1 MRLEVNDLL
10 IPDELLA
17 KRPWLSYYDPVVLPS
32 INYPNFPAT
41 EILRNTANVEGNKA
55 ATWFYGTEITY
66 WDLHITVIRL
76 ANKLIELGVKKGDRV
91 GIYLPNSPQF
101 VIAYWALLTVGA
113 IVVNLNPMYTK
124 DELQFGVENTGMTG
138 LFTFDTVLPNVKA
151 VCEIIDIPLVVV
163 TRITDFIDAAPTST
177 REDLGLPDGWHHFTE
192 LLAQSTNTIPPRV
205 PVVPAD
211 PAIIQFTGGT
221 TGVPKGAVLTHR
233 NVVAACYMVE
243 MWGSSVIGRLPTSRR
258 FVFCTLPYFHVY
270 GEVVAMCYSV
280 QSGSTQVIL
289 PRFEVEE
296 VINTIASFPEFSF
309 WPCVPT
315 MLQAVL
321 NHPRAEELNLAKR
334 FALINNGAAPCPL
347 PLIQKANDL
356 NIFLSEGWGM
366 SETTSLGIT
375 QPIQGVKKPLSI
387 GIPYPDTDVKIID
400 LETGEPVKQGE
411 TGEIWIKSPLVMS
424 YYWNN
429 PEETANQLK
438 DGWLKTGDL
447 AYMDEDYYIFIV
459 DRSKDLI
466 IAGGY
471 NIYPRDIDE
480 VLFKHPKVKDAIT
493 VGIPDE
499 YRGETVKSF
508 VQPVEGA
515 EVTAEE
521 LIAYCRE
528 HLAAYKVPRSIEFRS
543 ELPRSNVGKA
553 LRRLLRDEEIAKMKK
568 EKA

>member
-1 MRLEVNDLL
+1 MI

-17 KRPWLSYYDPVVLPS
+17 KRPWLRHYDPDVEPV
-32 INYPNFPAT
+32 INYPSFPAT
-41 EILRNTANVEGNKA
+41 EILRNTANVEGDKT

-91 GIYLPNSPQF
+91 GIHLPNSPQF

-124 DELQFGVENTGMTG
+124 EELKFCIENTGATG
-138 LFTFDTVLPNVKA
+138 LFTFDTVLPIVKA
-151 VCEIIDIPLVVV
+151 VNEDYQIPLVIV
-163 TRITDFIDAAPTST
+163 TRITDFVDAAPTST
-177 REDLGLPDGWHHFTE
+177 KEELGLLEGWYHYSE
-192 LLAQSTNTIPPRV
+192 LLEQSQNTIPPRI
-205 PVVPAD
+205 PIVPAD

-233 NVVAACYMVE
+233 NVVAASFQCD
-243 MWGSSVIGRLPTSRR
+243 MWGRSVIGRLPTSRKR
-258 FVFCTLPYFHVY
+258 VLCTLPFFHVY
-270 GEVVAMCYSV
+270 GEIVALCTSV
-280 QSGSTQVIL
+280 KNASTMVIL
-289 PRFEVEE
+289 PRFEPDE
-296 VINTIASFPEFSF
+296 VMNTIAAFPEYSF
-309 WPCVPT
+309 WPVVPT

-321 NHPRAEELNLAKR
+321 FHPRAEEINMAKR
-334 FALINNGAAPCPL
+334 FALINSGAAPCPL
-347 PLIQKANDL
+347 PLIQRANDL

-400 LETGEPVKQGE
+400 LATGEPVKQGE

-438 DGWLKTGDL
+438 DGWLRTGDL
-447 AYMDEDYYIFIV
+447 AYMDEDCYIFIV
-459 DRSKDLI
+459 DRSKDMI

-499 YRGETVKSF
+499 YRGETVKAF
-508 VQPVEGA
+508 VQPVEGV

>member
-1 MRLEVNDLL
+1 LY
-10 IPDELLA
+10 IPDDLRA
-17 KRPWLSYYDPVVLPS
+17 QRPWLRHYDPVVQPV
-32 INYPNFPAT
+32 INYPSFPAT
-41 EILRNTANVEGNKA
+41 EVLRNTANVEGDRA

-76 ANKLIELGVKKGDRV
+76 ANKLIELGVKKGDRI
-91 GIYLPNSPQF
+91 GIHLPNCPQF

-113 IVVNLNPMYTK
+113 IVVNLNPTYTK
-124 DELQFGVENTGMTG
+124 DEVRFCAENTGATG
-138 LFTFDTVLPNVKA
+138 LFTFDTVLPVIKA
-151 VCEIIDIPLVVV
+151 VCADYDIPLTIV
-163 TRITDFIDAAPTST
+163 TRLTDFVDALPTSN
-177 REDLGLPDGWHHFTE
+177 REELGLPESWHHFSE
-192 LLAQSTNTIPPRV
+192 LLEQSTNTVPPQIPI
-205 PVVPAD
+205 VPAD

-221 TGVPKGAVLTHR
+221 TGTPKGAVLTHA
-233 NVVAACYMVE
+233 NVVAGCYTVE
-243 MWGSSVIGRLPTSRR
+243 MWGMGVIGRLPVSRR
-258 FVFCTLPYFHVY
+258 RVLCTLPYFHVY
-270 GEVVAMCYSV
+270 GEVVAMCASV
-280 QSGSTQVIL
+280 QNGSTQVIL
-289 PRFEVEE
+289 PRFDVEE
-296 VINTIASFPEFSF
+296 VIATIETFPEYSF
-309 WPCVPT
+309 WPVVPT
-315 MLQAVL
+315 MLAAVL

-334 FALINNGAAPCPL
+334 FALINSGAAPCPL
-347 PLIQKANDL
+347 PLIQRARDL

-375 QPIQGVKKPLSI
+375 QPIQGLKKPLSI
-387 GIPYPDTDVKIID
+387 GIPYPDTEVKIID
-400 LETGEPVKQGE
+400 LATGVPVKQGE
-411 TGEIWIKSPLVMS
+411 TGEIWIKAPMVMS

-429 PEETANQLK
+429 PEETAEQLQ

-447 AYMDEDYYIFIV
+447 AYADEDGYIFIV

-499 YRGETVKSF
+499 YRGETVKSY

-528 HLAAYKVPRSIEFRS
+528 HLAPYKVPRSIEFRS
-543 ELPRSNVGKA
+543 ELPRSTVGKA
-553 LRRLLRDEEIAKMKK
+553 FRRKLRDEEIAKTQK
-568 EKA
+568 

>member
-1 MRLEVNDLL
+1 MY

-17 KRPWLSYYDPVVLPS
+17 RRPWLRHYDPVVKPS
-32 INYPNFPAT
+32 INYPSFPAT
-41 EILRNTANVEGNKA
+41 EILRNTANVEGDKA

-91 GIYLPNSPQF
+91 GIHLPNTPQF

-124 DELQFGVENTGMTG
+124 DELQFCVENTGVTA
-138 LFTFDTVLPNVKA
+138 LFTFDTVLPVIKG
-151 VCEIIDIPLVVV
+151 VLEEYSIPLVVV
-163 TRITDFIDAAPTST
+163 TRITDFVDAAPTST
-177 REDLGLPDGWHHFTE
+177 REELGLPDGWHHFSE
-192 LLAQSTNTIPPRV
+192 LLEQSTNKIPPHIPIV
-205 PVVPAD
+205 PDD

-221 TGVPKGAVLTHR
+221 TGTPKGAVLTHR
-233 NVVAACYMVE
+233 NVVAASFQCE
-243 MWGSSVIGRLPTSRR
+243 MWGDSVIGRLPTSRKR
-258 FVFCTLPYFHVY
+258 VLCTLPFFHVY
-270 GEVVAMCYSV
+270 GEIVALCTSV
-280 QSGSTQVIL
+280 QGASTMVIL
-289 PRFEVEE
+289 PRFDPDEV
-296 VINTIASFPEFSF
+296 VNTIAAFPEYSF

-315 MLQAVL
+315 MLAAVL
-321 NHPRAEELNLAKR
+321 NHPRAEELELAKR
-334 FALINNGAAPCPL
+334 FALINSGAAPCPVE
-347 PLIQKANDL
+347 LIERANKL
-356 NIFLSEGWGM
+356 NIFFSEGWGM

-387 GIPYPDTDVKIID
+387 GIPYPDTDVKLVD
-400 LETGEPVKQGE
+400 LNTGETVKQGE
-411 TGEIWIKSPLVMS
+411 IGEIWIKSPLVMKE
-424 YYWNN
+424 YWNN
-429 PEETANQLK
+429 PEETAEQLK
-438 DGWLKTGDL
+438 DGWLRTGDL
-447 AYMDEDYYIFIV
+447 AYMDEDHYIFIV

-499 YRGETVKSF
+499 YRGETVKAF
-508 VQPVEGA
+508 VQPVA
-515 EVTAEE
+515 DVEVTAEE

-528 HLAAYKVPRSIEFRS
+528 HLAAYKVPRIIEFRS

-553 LRRLLRDEEIAKMKK
+553 FRRKLRDEEIAKMKK
-568 EKA
+568 EKEEKA